1 VSNTTIGRPF
11 AWRHLEVLVLVAVVA
26 ACATPGPST
35 PPGGTAPG
43 GTAHGGTTPAALADH
58 PLLGA
63 WTVDITRADVAAG
76 GITDPGTQN
85 ENAGRF
91 VWTFSA
97 DGTWTQVQQSLD
109 GAPVNNPVFQGT
121 FTIVGDQ
128 LVMITEFPEQYR
140 DDGLHYT
147 WAVEGD
153 EARFDLLDPP
163 DPVLPLI
170 VETHPWKR
178 AG

>member
-1 VSNTTIGRPF
+1 MLNATINRPF
-11 AWRHLEVLVLVAVVA
+11 DWRRLATLVLLAAVAG
-26 ACATPGPST
+26 CATPSSST
-35 PPGGTAPG
+35 PPAATAPG
-43 GTAHGGTTPAALADH
+43 ALAGH

-63 WTVDITRADVAAG
+63 WTADVTKADLAAG
-76 GITDPGTQN
+76 GIADPGAQN
-85 ENAGRF
+85 ENSGRF
-91 VWTFSA
+91 VWTFAA

-109 GAPVNNPVFQGT
+109 GAPVNNPVFRGT
-121 FTIVGDQ
+121 FTVDGDQ

-153 EARFDLLDPP
+153 EVRFDLLDPP

-178 AG
+178 SG